1 MLILWGLL
9 LTAPLAAQP
18 DFRATVWPVLEKA
31 QCRQCHH
38 DNGVASTTRLQF
50 PGPGATDP
58 QIQQFGLS
66 LRRLVN
72 SAKPEESLLLRKPAN
87 RAAHG
92 GGERIRQGSPEEQ
105 LLREWVHHLAKL
117 PEPAGIAS
125 PQSKGR
131 SKPVLRRLT
140 HAQYNHTVR
149 DLLGEET
156 RPADAFPK
164 EDFVNGFTNQAE
176 GQSVSPLLAEAYS
189 RAAEQIARKAFG
201 KGGQRGLI
209 GCPPSE
215 SCRDHFLRRMGLR
228 VFRRPLT
235 SDEEAR
241 YRKLFTSEGDFLKG
255 AQLVTEAMLQSP
267 NFLFHLEPGAYGIA
281 SRLSYFLWDTMP
293 DDALFAAVQAGE
305 LETQAGIEKQVR
317 RMLADPRAITAFD
330 GFLAQWL
337 RFDRLRG
344 ALRDRNLFPEYS
356 PELVEN
362 MIEETTRLFRHAA
375 WSGTDFFQFFTA
387 GYSFLTTGL
396 ARLYGLPPPPEPW
409 SRTVFPPAYPRAGV
423 LGQASFLTLTSK
435 PADTSP
441 TERGLF
447 IREHFLCQV
456 VPPPPAGVSTTLP
469 PVTDEKPLTQRE
481 RLQIHLSNPVC
492 AGCHTLVDPIG
503 FGFEKFDAIGRFR
516 EAERVLIHPTVDEI
530 RTRRKTKPT
539 EYNLPI
545 DAQGMVRGLGDV
557 QFTSPRELGLILA
570 NEPACQRCVVKQ
582 LFRYAAGRLE
592 QADDQHVIDRAL
604 ARFRDSQFRFPEL
617 IMAIASSET
626 FRGGL

>member
-1 MLILWGLL
+1 MLIRWALL
-9 LTAPLAAQP
+9 LTVPLAAQP

-31 QCRQCHH
+31 QCRQCHN

-50 PGPGATDP
+50 PGQDAADAR
-58 QIQQFGLS
+58 IQAFGLS
-66 LRRLVN
+66 LRRLVDA
-72 SAKPEESLLLRKPAN
+72 SRPEESPLLRKPSN
-87 RAAHG
+87 RTAHG
-92 GGERIRQGSPEEQ
+92 GGERIRQGSPEEHV
-105 LLREWVHHLAKL
+105 LREWVRYLATL
-117 PEPAGIAS
+117 PESVAAAS
-125 PQSKGR
+125 RESTGP

-140 HAQYNHTVR
+140 HAQYNYTVR

-189 RAAEQIARKAFG
+189 RAAERLARNAFG
-201 KGGQRGLI
+201 KGDRRGLI
-209 GCPPSE
+209 GCPPSD
-215 SCRDHFLRRMGLR
+215 SCRDEFLRRMGLR
-228 VFRRPLT
+228 AFRRPLT
-235 SDEEAR
+235 SAEEAR
-241 YRKLFTSEGDFLKG
+241 YRKLFAREPDFLKG
-255 AQLVTEAMLQSP
+255 AQIVTEAMLQSP

-293 DDALFAAVQAGE
+293 DDTLFAAARSGE

-317 RMLADPRAITAFD
+317 RMLGDPRAITAFD

-375 WSGTDFFQFFTA
+375 WSDTDFLQFFTA
-387 GYSFLTTGL
+387 GYSFLTTDL
-396 ARLYGLPPPPEPW
+396 ARLYGMSPPPEPW
-409 SRTVFPPAYPRAGV
+409 ARVAFPAAHPRAGV

-447 IREHFLCQV
+447 IREHFLCQI

-469 PVTDEKPLTQRE
+469 PVTDEKPVTQRE
-481 RLQIHLSNPVC
+481 RLQIHLSNQVC
-492 AGCHTLVDPIG
+492 AGCHSLVDPIG
-503 FGFEKFDAIGRFR
+503 FGFEKFDAIGRYR

-545 DAQGMVRGLGDV
+545 QAQGMVRGLSDAG
-557 QFTSPRELGLILA
+557 FTSPRELGLILA
-570 NEPACQRCVVKQ
+570 KEPACQRCIVKQ
-582 LFRYAAGRLE
+582 LFRYAAGRPE
-592 QADDQHVIDRAL
+592 AAEDQPVIERAFQ
-604 ARFRDSQFRFPEL
+604 RFRDSRFRFSEL